1 MQEMSRKNKLFTD
14 SVIRRMTRVALSCGA
29 INLAQGFPD
38 FDPPKALTDRL
49 AEVSALG
56 PHQYPITM
64 GAPNF
69 RQALARKAG
78 RFMGRTLDPETD
90 MVVTIGSTE
99 AMVDTIF
106 ALTNPGDKII
116 MFSPYFEN
124 YRAQAIMADCEPIFV
139 PLVPPAFNF
148 DANVLEDAFKQGAK
162 AILICNPSNP
172 SGKVFTYD
180 ELKLISELCIK
191 YDAFAIMDEVYEHIV
206 YEGHKHIY
214 MNSLP
219 GMWERTVSCSSLS
232 KTYSITGWRLGY
244 AIAPKP
250 IMDRIK
256 QYHDFNTVGAPSP
269 LMEAAV
275 VGLDMPD
282 SYYKEFGDHYAHMK
296 KLFTDGLKQI
306 GIPFT
311 DPQGAYFVLADIGPY
326 LRKGESDVDFCLEMA
341 EKVGVACVPGTSFFN
356 ENVNNIVRV
365 HFAKKDETLYEAL
378 DRLSHLKE
386 NALRK
391 TSLPYI
397 CGRLVCVYRTVS
409 RRLRPYPAAAAASS
423 TACRPAPRPA
433 GRKSPRCGQ
442 TAFPAQRAAASAP
455 AADRCGRGCCL
466 TRGSCGR
473 RAGTAAAASPLPA
486 AARRGSRGRRPS
498 RRAGGSDGPS
508 PGCRKRR
515 SSSTGRPFQP
525 AGSRS
530 ARPRSDTHA

>member
-244 AIAPKP
+244 LIGPAEVIEGARKV
-250 IMDRIK
+250 
-256 QYHDFNTVGAPSP
+256 HDFLTVGAAAP
-269 LMEAAV
+269 LQEAAV
-275 VGLDMPD
+275 AGLEMPQSYYENLCALYTEKRDHFLAGLDRI
-282 SYYKEFGDHYAHMK
+282 
-296 KLFTDGLKQI
+296 GLKHNV
-306 GIPFT
+306 
-311 DPQGAYFVLADIGPY
+311 PQGTYFVMIDISDFLALPQFAGWTD
-326 LRKGESDVDFCLEMA
+326 LQFCEWMIR
-341 EKVGVACVPGTSFFN
+341 EVGVAAVPGSSFFR
-356 ENVNNIVRV
+356 EPVNHLIRM
-365 HFAKKDETLYEAL
+365 HFARGTDVLDEAIHRMEKLTAL
-378 DRLSHLKE
+378 LK
-386 NALRK
+386 
-391 TSLPYI
+391 
-397 CGRLVCVYRTVS
+397 
-409 RRLRPYPAAAAASS
+409 
-423 TACRPAPRPA
+423 
-433 GRKSPRCGQ
+433 
-442 TAFPAQRAAASAP
+442 
-455 AADRCGRGCCL
+455 
-466 TRGSCGR
+466 
-473 RAGTAAAASPLPA
+473 
-486 AARRGSRGRRPS
+486 
-498 RRAGGSDGPS
+498 
-508 PGCRKRR
+508 
-515 SSSTGRPFQP
+515 
-525 AGSRS
+525 
-530 ARPRSDTHA
+530 